1 MIAGPGSDVV
11 RAKDGARDT
20 ITCGA
25 GRDLVYAD
33 RADHIARD
41 CERVRGSRRRK

>member
-1 MIAGPGSDVV
+1 VHA
-11 RAKDGARDT
+11 ADGARDR
-20 ITCGA
+20 IACGD

-41 CERVRGSRRRK
+41 CELVRRRGRRR